1 MSTIWLIFDSHSGL
15 LALCILGLKLSEYLD
30 KLACF
35 FKKIFT
41 VDAYSTFHNRD
52 AKCSAICFFKKF
64 CQKVHRN
71 LFYVDGPKS
80 TKKCRSVVAMIN
92 CLTFLSSCAL

>member
-1 MSTIWLIFDSHSGL
+1 MSTIWLIFDSHFGL

-35 FKKIFT
+35 FEKIFT

-52 AKCSAICFFKKF
+52 AKCYAICFVKKYIAICF
-64 CQKVHRN
+64 TLTVRN
-71 LFYVDGPKS
+71 RLKNLD
-80 TKKCRSVVAMIN
+80 
-92 CLTFLSSCAL
+92 LWWQQ